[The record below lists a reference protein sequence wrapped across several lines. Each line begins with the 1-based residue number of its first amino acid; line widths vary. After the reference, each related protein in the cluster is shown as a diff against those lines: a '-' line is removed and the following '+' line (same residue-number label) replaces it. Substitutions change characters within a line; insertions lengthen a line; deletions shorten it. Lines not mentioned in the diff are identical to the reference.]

1 MATAELLVDTDV
13 LIDHLR
19 GERRL
24 RSEGRRLGVSVVSR
38 CELFAGRDEPT
49 VLRSLLRA
57 MIELPI
63 DAAIAE
69 LAGVTR
75 RETGIATPD
84 ALIAATALIHRL
96 PLMTRNRRH
105 FQPVSGLQ
113 VLAPPPVLRQPSRSG
128 DQAE

>member
-1 MATAELLVDTDV
+1 MATAELLVGTDV

-24 RSEGRRLGVSVVSR
+24 HGEGRRLGVSVVSR
-38 CELFAGRDEPT
+38 CELFAGRDQPG
-49 VLRSLLRA
+49 VLRDLLCA

-63 DAAIAE
+63 DSAIAE

-84 ALIAATALIHRL
+84 ALIAATALMHRI

-113 VLAPPPVLRQPSRSG
+113 VLAPR
-128 DQAE
+128 

>member
-24 RSEGRRLGVSVVSR
+24 STDGRRIGISVVSR
-38 CELFAGRDEPT
+38 CELVAGRDEPER
-49 VLRSLLRA
+49 LRRFLWP
-57 MIELPI
+57 MIELPV

-69 LAGVTR
+69 LGGLTR
-75 RETGIATPD
+75 RGTGIAMPD
-84 ALIAATALIHRL
+84 ALIAATALTHGI

-105 FQPVSGLQ
+105 FDRVAELR
-113 VLAPPPVLRQPSRSG
+113 VIAPG
-128 DQAE
+128 

>member
-24 RSEGRRLGVSVVSR
+24 HGGGRRLAVSVVSR
-38 CELFAGRDEPT
+38 CELFAGRDEGA
-49 VLRSLLRA
+49 VLRALLGA
-57 MIELPI
+57 MIELPL
-63 DAAIAE
+63 DSAIAE

-84 ALIAATALIHRL
+84 ALIAATALIHRI
-96 PLMTRNRRH
+96 PLLTRNRRH
-105 FQPVSGLQ
+105 FEPVPGLEL
-113 VLAPPPVLRQPSRSG
+113 LAPT
-128 DQAE
+128 